1 MPSQWWLAFGDPVL
15 NQLQQRAVAASPDLR
30 TAALRYAQA
39 RVQRVAAQRAPE
51 IDASGGIT
59 RQRQSEYGAGTRM
72 IDAIGGDRETL
83 AKALSEPFTLYQ
95 AGFDASWEL
104 DLWGRVR
111 RSIEAADADVVR
123 QAALLDLARL
133 TLASDVARNYF
144 ELRTA
149 QRQIRLAREDIAALE
164 ERMRIL
170 AARAQGGTVGQLD
183 LEQQRADLANT
194 RAQLPP
200 LLAQAAAS
208 INQIALLLGERPGH
222 CATSWRIGR

>member
-39 RVQRVAAQRAPE
+39 RVQRGVVAAQRAPE

-111 RSIEAADADVVR
+111 RSIEG
-123 QAALLDLARL
+123 
-133 TLASDVARNYF
+133 
-144 ELRTA
+144 RTP
-149 QRQIRLAREDIAALE
+149 
-164 ERMRIL
+164 
-170 AARAQGGTVGQLD
+170 T
-183 LEQQRADLANT
+183 
-194 RAQLPP
+194 
-200 LLAQAAAS
+200 
-208 INQIALLLGERPGH
+208 
-222 CATSWRIGR
+222 

>member
-1 MPSQWWLAFGDPVL
+1 
-15 NQLQQRAVAASPDLR
+15 
-30 TAALRYAQA
+30 
-39 RVQRVAAQRAPE
+39 
-51 IDASGGIT
+51 
-59 RQRQSEYGAGTRM
+59 M

-104 DLWGRVR
+104 DLWGRVPLHRGR
-111 RSIEAADADVVR
+111 RRRRPPGRAAGPGPADAG
-123 QAALLDLARL
+123 QRL
-133 TLASDVARNYF
+133 ARNYF

-164 ERMRIL
+164 ERVSC
-170 AARAQGGTVGQLD
+170 AARARGTVGQLD
-183 LEQQRADLANT
+183 RSSSAPTGQY

>member
-1 MPSQWWLAFGDPVL
+1 MSDSSHSFRRVFPCSPRLVLTACALALALAGCAVGPDFTRPETAAPDDWNSWRSADALRAPLAATPALPSQWWLAFGDPVL

-39 RVQRVAAQRAPE
+39 RVQRGVVAAQRAPE

-111 RSIEAADADVVR
+111 RSIEG
-123 QAALLDLARL
+123 
-133 TLASDVARNYF
+133 
-144 ELRTA
+144 RTP
-149 QRQIRLAREDIAALE
+149 
-164 ERMRIL
+164 
-170 AARAQGGTVGQLD
+170 T
-183 LEQQRADLANT
+183 
-194 RAQLPP
+194 
-200 LLAQAAAS
+200 
-208 INQIALLLGERPGH
+208 
-222 CATSWRIGR
+222 